1 MQEVNGFRLLTWRI
15 GRSQVGQ
22 AYIEY
27 VVLGT
32 IAVGV
37 VMATVVLF
45 GHAIGQLFNHIVDQI
60 RTGA

>member
-1 MQEVNGFRLLTWRI
+1 MSGFYYLRRRRI
-15 GRSQVGQ
+15 FRSQAGQ

-37 VMATVVLF
+37 VMATIVLF
-45 GHAIGQLFNHIVDQI
+45 GHAVGQLFTHIVDQI

>member
-1 MQEVNGFRLLTWRI
+1 MSGFNYLRRRRI
-15 GRSQVGQ
+15 FRSQAGQ

-37 VMATVVLF
+37 VMATIVLF
-45 GHAIGQLFNHIVDQI
+45 GHAVGQLFTHIVDQI